1 MSVETSARHR
11 AARRP
16 ANPLSAAGQ
25 AFFGSA
31 HRIRRTALVG
41 AASGL
46 AGNIE
51 AEADGVFLCETEL
64 VEFFI
69 RINST
74 GGPVDLWEVRDV
86 DPQALVDNG
95 TGFRYLPGIVATDR
109 IALVREDIAPQLAD
123 QAVRRSSRR

>member
-1 MSVETSARHR
+1 MATYFHLSSVRNR
-11 AARRP
+11 
-16 ANPLSAAGQ
+16 
-25 AFFGSA
+25 GS
-31 HRIRRTALVG
+31 IRRHGLDPSRMG

>member
-1 MSVETSARHR
+1 MAT
-11 AARRP
+11 
-16 ANPLSAAGQ
+16 N
-25 AFFGSA
+25 FWFK
-31 HRIRRTALVG
+31 T
-41 AASGL
+41 L